1 MKKFYVYIL
10 VGVPILLAIVF
21 VTNSVASNTF
31 PLIITSNT
39 EQQEIQQNIEQTYNS
54 SILYCQQKYQNE
66 KLQDKMNYE
75 ECLEIVESWYL
86 DSIKKTQP

>member
-1 MKKFYVYIL
+1 MRKFYVYIL
-10 VGVPILLAIVF
+10 VGIPILLAIVL

-54 SILYCQQKYQNE
+54 SIQYCQQKYQNE

-75 ECLEIVESWYL
+75 ECLEIVDSWYL
-86 DSIKKTQP
+86 DSIKNTQP

>member
-1 MKKFYVYIL
+1 MRKFYVYIL
-10 VGVPILLAIVF
+10 VGIPILLAIVF

-54 SILYCQQKYQNE
+54 SIQYCQQKYQNE

>member
-1 MKKFYVYIL
+1 MRKFYVYIL
-10 VGVPILLAIVF
+10 VGIPILLAIVF

-54 SILYCQQKYQNE
+54 SLQYCQQKYQNE
-66 KLQDKMNYE
+66 KLQEKMNYE